1 MTAARPDPTIGHT
14 IGGKYRV
21 VRLLG
26 AGGMGAVYEVQQMD
40 ILRRAALKILTLDV
54 KSQPGHFQR
63 FMNEARAVN
72 QISHP
77 GVVQVHDFG
86 VDEKGQPWLVMEYLE
101 GTSLADA
108 MKLPPSQNGSVMG
121 MAGLWIIGELASA
134 LEAAHEKGIIHRD
147 LKPANVMLVPDP
159 HSPTGQRVK
168 LLDFGVAKLRDAD
181 HLTKSGSILGTPL
194 YMALEQF
201 RNSADVDGKAD
212 VFSLGVIAYQLL
224 SGRVP
229 HYATT
234 HYEIM
239 GARLLDPIPQ
249 LRQLVPQLPEHVAAL
264 VMRMLEREP
273 AHRPSMLAV
282 DHEVRRTLG
291 LPLPRKS
298 GVTAAQLLLP
308 NQDQPL
314 TPTMSAPLEQGAV
327 PAKPVTLDLGEAQL
341 VTPSSERLLGEVSPR
356 DLVVPTSLSSLPSV
370 QMPLLQ
376 AQPGD
381 TTESG
386 APLTE
391 APQVLASPSSP
402 TAPEHSPHA
411 KSGRLRT
418 GIAVLG
424 VLLLS
429 GVALGWRWS
438 TSAPSA
444 NTPMNPPSSRVAE
457 LPTAAT
463 DLANPNQG
471 TAAPD
476 LALPIGKPETPIV
489 SAGPSPIATPAS
501 ATTKTT
507 PPKRCQPMQPTL
519 ACVPVSIGT
528 RLLTAAQRAAVKDA
542 LSDASDLVLCPGES
556 LVIAFSGHDMTIRS
570 APRSL
575 GKGTK
580 EVFINSLHGRLRD
593 LTWRGNLEIK
603 CPPR

>member
-1 MTAARPDPTIGHT
+1 
-14 IGGKYRV
+14 
-21 VRLLG
+21 
-26 AGGMGAVYEVQQMD
+26 
-40 ILRRAALKILTLDV
+40 
-54 KSQPGHFQR
+54 
-63 FMNEARAVN
+63 
-72 QISHP
+72 
-77 GVVQVHDFG
+77 
-86 VDEKGQPWLVMEYLE
+86 
-101 GTSLADA
+101 
-108 MKLPPSQNGSVMG
+108 
-121 MAGLWIIGELASA
+121 
-134 LEAAHEKGIIHRD
+134 
-147 LKPANVMLVPDP
+147 
-159 HSPTGQRVK
+159 
-168 LLDFGVAKLRDAD
+168 
-181 HLTKSGSILGTPL
+181 
-194 YMALEQF
+194 
-201 RNSADVDGKAD
+201 
-212 VFSLGVIAYQLL
+212 
-224 SGRVP
+224 
-229 HYATT
+229 
-234 HYEIM
+234 M

-249 LRQLVPQLPEHVAAL
+249 LRQLVPQLPEHVATL

-391 APQVLASPSSP
+391 APQVVASPSSP
-402 TAPEHSPHA
+402 TAPERSPHA

-424 VLLLS
+424 VLLFS
-429 GVALGWRWS
+429 GAALGWRWS
-438 TSAPSA
+438 TSAPST
-444 NTPMNPPSSRVAE
+444 NTPMKAPSSRVAE

-476 LALPIGKPETPIV
+476 LALPIGKPESPIV
-489 SAGPSPIATPAS
+489 SAGLSPIATTAA
-501 ATTKTT
+501 ATPKTT
-507 PPKRCQPMQPTL
+507 QPKRCQPMQPTL

-528 RLLTAAQRAAVKDA
+528 RLLTVAQRAAVKDA

-603 CPPR
+603 CPSR